1 MKILLYIA
9 VIFFSILLSM
19 TAFAIQ
25 FKQPFHLIDDNA
37 KMSYLHAIDITQ
49 RDKYVFKA
57 CKIALEV
64 KVKGAFLYGK
74 NNRYTVIRRK
84 SNKKYPTRIKYQVLG
99 IFLSRETGKEKWVC
113 DVTLNKSKKGK
124 MEIDYLDVG
133 GLWEFY

>member
-57 CKIALEV
+57 CKIFVCTLSSCLT
-64 KVKGAFLYGK
+64 LYDSVPGDY
-74 NNRYTVIRRK
+74 RAIR
-84 SNKKYPTRIKYQVLG
+84 
-99 IFLSRETGKEKWVC
+99 
-113 DVTLNKSKKGK
+113 D
-124 MEIDYLDVG
+124 
-133 GLWEFY
+133 